1 MKKKIIKAP
10 DFLADKSGVLEF
22 RLWRFV
28 ERHPKMKT
36 AIENVL
42 FQNGVRNVEVDYEA
56 HQTLHH
62 IPCLSSAKYCLDN
75 RNLQMPEALSE
86 AL

>member
-42 FQNGVRNVEVDYEA
+42 FQNGVRNVEVDYED
-56 HQTLHH
+56 
-62 IPCLSSAKYCLDN
+62 KK
-75 RNLQMPEALSE
+75 NLIRLLIFDGEIKAVEIGYPEEEWSLKKES
-86 AL
+86 